1 MKLIPMSAAVL
12 AAALTLA
19 SAASAAGPLATP
31 PAGGS
36 PASSSIFD
44 AMLAIARAAASNPA
58 AAQNATFSYNAAIQQ
73 YNAHDFER
81 SRMSALQAISQTAA
95 VPLPQPTL
103 MAPAI
108 PPPSFYPMPLVQNA
122 NQADAEG
129 YVALARRSTLTC
141 GGPDA
146 TPAPAVAAQYTTAL
160 NAILAKQYGTA
171 TRSSQVVID
180 QCAAASQAY
189 AAQQA
194 ALPQPSA
201 TPIPM
206 SSYSPVPLATLGP
219 DPALQTRTG
228 AH

>member
-12 AAALTLA
+12 AAALTLG

-31 PAGGS
+31 PAGGN

-44 AMLAIARAAASNPA
+44 AMLAIARAAGTNPA

-95 VPLPQPTL
+95 VPLPQPSL
-103 MAPAI
+103 MAPPI
-108 PPPSFYPMPLVQNA
+108 PQPAYYPMPLVQNS

-141 GGPDA
+141 GAPDA

-171 TRSSQVVID
+171 ARSSQAVID

-189 AAQQA
+189 MAQQA

-206 SSYSPVPLATLGP
+206 TSYSPVPLATLGP
-219 DPALQTRTG
+219 DPALQPG